1 MKTIFLC
8 SSSSVLRWCDLL
20 RQVARMV
27 DLAIP
32 SVDRMWSIVGSE
44 ASPLWLGVYGGTK
57 VFMLMEFVG
66 CCGWL
71 VGVVILC

>member
-1 MKTIFLC
+1 
-8 SSSSVLRWCDLL
+8 
-20 RQVARMV
+20 MV